1 MKLEVAVTEE
11 DIDAG
16 CNDVGVYNACP
27 VARALIR
34 LGCEKIDAD
43 EDRILLTWKDK
54 RYLFKTPRDA
64 SLFIDDFDHD
74 REIGPIQ
81 FILEK
86 PKLATP
92 EDERQPI
99 MGMRFD

>member
-1 MKLEVAVTEE
+1 MKLEVKVTQKNIE
-11 DIDAG
+11 AG

-27 VARALIR
+27 IARALVG
-34 LGCEKIDAD
+34 LECEEVDAD
-43 EDRILLTWKDK
+43 EDRILLTLKGN
-54 RYLFKTPRDA
+54 RYIFKTPRKA

-74 REIGPIQ
+74 REVKPIE
-81 FILEK
+81 FVLEK

-99 MGMRFD
+99 MGIKF